1 MKSLLIHI
9 KGKQCKYMEYAHQS
23 GIKQSFKL
31 RLRKWIAEGWVNV
44 EWNLFW
50 DLTGSSEIVM
60 KVGLLFFISICL
72 KSRCFSSL
80 RHPGFVSVTDIK
92 PQKLLNA
99 GRNCSRLSTAEQAAL
114 GAGSFETGTMGNNA
128 VRRLCFLEARKDIA
142 ATGKLY
148 IFISGCS
155 VLWYIVKC

>member
-1 MKSLLIHI
+1 MTSISQQKGPFLVTVVPCHQKRLWFLQSLM
-9 KGKQCKYMEYAHQS
+9 CPFS
-23 GIKQSFKL
+23 SSP
-31 RLRKWIAEGWVNV
+31 GWVNV